1 MNLDHL
7 KELNI
12 LLIILNIMNNL
23 SPITRAFLTVGTG
36 VFIGIIPVFMIIN
49 TSSTTAIKFCGRYGS
64 DYTIVN
70 LDTPFGTIKR
80 CVAKD

>member
-1 MNLDHL
+1 
-7 KELNI
+7 
-12 LLIILNIMNNL
+12 MNNM

-36 VFIGIIPVFMIIN
+36 VIIGIIPVFVIIN
-49 TSSTTAIKFCGRYGS
+49 YLSTTAIKLCGRYGS

>member
-1 MNLDHL
+1 
-7 KELNI
+7 
-12 LLIILNIMNNL
+12 MNNM

-36 VFIGIIPVFMIIN
+36 VIIGIIPVFMIIN
-49 TSSTTAIKFCGRYGS
+49 TLSTTAIKFCGRYGS
-64 DYTIVN
+64 DYTIVD

>member
-12 LLIILNIMNNL
+12 LLIILNIMNNM
-23 SPITRAFLTVGTG
+23 SPITRAFLTVGIG
-36 VFIGIIPVFMIIN
+36 VFIGILPVFMIIN
-49 TSSTTAIKFCGRYGS
+49 SLSSTAIKFCGRYGS

>member
-23 SPITRAFLTVGTG
+23 SPITRAFLTVGIG
-36 VFIGIIPVFMIIN
+36 VFIGIVPVFMIIN
-49 TSSTTAIKFCGRYGS
+49 SLSSTAIKFCGRYGS

-70 LDTPFGTIKR
+70 LDTPLGTIKR

>member
-23 SPITRAFLTVGTG
+23 SPITRAFLTVGIG
-36 VFIGIIPVFMIIN
+36 VFIGIVPVFMIIN
-49 TSSTTAIKFCGRYGS
+49 SLSSTAIKFCGRYGS